1 MHEDRMKHG
10 AIGWTELMTTDV
22 AAAKEFYNALF
33 GWQTEDMPMEALG
46 MTYTVVKVHGEEVGG
61 MMAMPAECQGMP
73 PYWGLYVTVDD
84 VDATAAQVEQL
95 GGKVLRPPTDIPGVG
110 RFCVFQDPQGG
121 VISAIT
127 YAHMT

>member
-61 MMAMPAECQGMP
+61 MMAMPAEC
-73 PYWGLYVTVDD
+73 
-84 VDATAAQVEQL
+84 
-95 GGKVLRPPTDIPGVG
+95 
-110 RFCVFQDPQGG
+110 
-121 VISAIT
+121 
-127 YAHMT
+127 